1 MHNICKHINFPYLC
15 QVRIEEELQQ
25 SKFDSEH
32 HKAVLNILFTAGW
45 INAIDLSVLKPFG
58 ISPQQFNVLRILRGQ
73 HPSTVRLC
81 DITPRMLDRMSNTAR
96 LVEKLRL
103 KGFVSREQNQQNR
116 REVDITITAKGL
128 ALLKEIDAKMA
139 EWYSHFTKISEAE
152 AAQLNIL
159 LDKLRGD

>member
-1 MHNICKHINFPYLC
+1 
-15 QVRIEEELQQ
+15 VRIEEELQQ
-25 SKFDSEH
+25 VRFDSEY
-32 HKAVLNILFTAGW
+32 HKAVLNVLFTAGW
-45 INAIDLSVLKPFG
+45 INTINLSFLKPYG

-73 HPSTVRLC
+73 HPSAVRLC

-103 KGFVSREQNQQNR
+103 KGLVSREQNLQNR
-116 REVDITITAKGL
+116 REVDIKITSEGL
-128 ALLKEIDAKMA
+128 ALLKEIDGKMV
-139 EWYSHFTKISEAE
+139 EWYSHFTKISETE

>member
-1 MHNICKHINFPYLC
+1 M
-15 QVRIEEELQQ
+15 RIEQELQQ
-25 SKFDSEH
+25 ARFDSEH
-32 HKAVLNILFTAGW
+32 HKAALNILFTAGW
-45 INAIDLSVLKPFG
+45 INAIDLSFLKPYG

-73 HPSTVRLC
+73 HPATVRLC

-116 REVDITITAKGL
+116 REVDITITPEGL
-128 ALLKEIDAKMA
+128 VLLKEIDAKMA

>member
-1 MHNICKHINFPYLC
+1 M
-15 QVRIEEELQQ
+15 RIEEELQQ
-25 SKFDSEH
+25 TRFDSEH

-45 INAIDLSVLKPFG
+45 IHTIDLSVLKPFG

-73 HPSTVRLC
+73 HPSAVRLC

-103 KGFVSREQNQQNR
+103 KGLVSREQNMQNR
-116 REVDITITAKGL
+116 REVAIAITPDGL
-128 ALLKEIDAKMA
+128 ALLKEIDAKMG

-152 AAQLNIL
+152 AAQLNVL
-159 LDKLRGD
+159 LDKLRGG